1 MVKLHMID
9 NRRIAVL
16 GGGNAGW
23 LTALFCKQIFPK
35 SHIIVIDNENI
46 GPVGVGEATTPHFVD
61 FLKDLNI
68 DLRELV
74 KETSATIKNG
84 ISFENWNGDSKRY
97 FHGFHENNDL
107 NKFSI
112 DPYFGDDCIDFYYK
126 SLILKNLDLN
136 EYTYPAK
143 LSYEKKVD
151 LHNLNFALHF
161 DAGKMGQYLKKVGT
175 ARGIGYANDNFKK
188 VTCDSD
194 HYLNSIVCEKNKYAV
209 DFVFDTT
216 GFHRLLIK
224 NHFKVKWNSLQETL
238 PMKKALAFNLDKQE
252 PIDPYTTATALP
264 HGGVWNI
271 PLQDRIGAGYV
282 FDSNYINED
291 QALEEVEKF
300 LNKKITVRKVIDF
313 EPGYFDK
320 FWINNCMS
328 VGLSSSFVE
337 PLESTSLFLTVTQL
351 KLIPFFVNH
360 MFTKNNSG
368 YERFNSMMVNSMK
381 DIVNFIYLHYCTKR
395 QDSLFWKEFKDKTK
409 PPDTFNKFF
418 TKIKNM
424 DINWM
429 DFPIHEKAIAY
440 FELYNFLQ
448 VSAGLNHFEKF
459 NLKGYEDLTP
469 DPEKYK
475 QLVDFFVSQGN
486 VHKEIL

>member
-1 MVKLHMID
+1 MID

-61 FLKDLNI
+61 FLKELRI
-68 DLRELV
+68 DLRELIR
-74 KETSATIKNG
+74 ETSATIKNG

-97 FHGFHENNDL
+97 FHGFHEINDL

-112 DPYFGDDCIDFYYK
+112 DPYFENDCIDFYYK
-126 SLILKNLDLN
+126 SLILKKLDLN
-136 EYTYPAK
+136 KYTYPAK

-161 DAGKMGQYLKKVGT
+161 DAGKMGQYLKKVGM

-194 HYLNSIVCEKNKYAV
+194 HYINSIVCEKNRYAV

-238 PMKKALAFNLDKQE
+238 PMKKAIAFHLDKQE
-252 PIDPYTTATALP
+252 QINPYTIATALKN
-264 HGGVWNI
+264 GWMWNI
-271 PLQDRIGAGYV
+271 PLQDRTGAGYV
-282 FDSNYINED
+282 FDTNYINETE
-291 QALEEVEKF
+291 AVKEVEDF
-300 LNKKITVRKVIDF
+300 LNKKITVRKTISF
-313 EPGYFDK
+313 EAGYFDK
-320 FWINNCMS
+320 FWVNNCMS

-368 YERFNSMMVNSMK
+368 YDRFNSIMVNSMK
-381 DIVNFIYLHYCTKR
+381 DIVNFIYLHYYTQR
-395 QDSLFWKEFKDKTK
+395 EDSSFWKEFKTKTR
-409 PPDTFNKFF
+409 PLDTFPVLFN
-418 TKIKNM
+418 KIKNM

-429 DFPIHEKAIAY
+429 DFPVHEKAMAS
-440 FELYNFLQ
+440 FDLYNHLQ
-448 VSAGLNHFEKF
+448 ICNGLEHFEKF
-459 NLKGYEDLTP
+459 NLKGYEHLTP
-469 DPEKYK
+469 DPDTYK
-475 QLVDFFVSQGN
+475 QLVDFVVSRSKFQ
-486 VHKEIL
+486 KEIL

>member
-1 MVKLHMID
+1 MID

-61 FLKDLNI
+61 FLKELRI
-68 DLRELV
+68 DLRELIR
-74 KETSATIKNG
+74 ETSATIKNG

-97 FHGFHENNDL
+97 FHGFHESNDL

-112 DPYFGDDCIDFYYK
+112 DPYFGNDCIDFYDK
-126 SLILKNLDLN
+126 SLILKKLDLN
-136 EYTYPAK
+136 KYTYPAK

-161 DAGKMGQYLKKVGT
+161 DAGKMGQYLKKVGM
-175 ARGIGYANDNFKK
+175 ARGVGYANDNFKK

-194 HYLNSIVCEKNKYAV
+194 HYINSIVCEKNRYAV

-238 PMKKALAFNLDKQE
+238 PMKKAIAFHLDKQE
-252 PIDPYTTATALP
+252 QINPYTIATALKN
-264 HGGVWNI
+264 GWMWNI
-271 PLQDRIGAGYV
+271 PLQDRTGAGYV
-282 FDSNYINED
+282 FDTNYINETE
-291 QALEEVEKF
+291 AVKEVEDF
-300 LNKKITVRKVIDF
+300 LNKKITVRKTISF
-313 EPGYFDK
+313 EAGYFDK
-320 FWINNCMS
+320 FWVNNCMS

-368 YERFNSMMVNSMK
+368 YDRFNSIMVNSMK
-381 DIVNFIYLHYCTKR
+381 DIVNFIYLHYYTQR
-395 QDSLFWKEFKDKTK
+395 EDSSFWKEFKTKTR
-409 PPDTFNKFF
+409 PLDTFPVLFN
-418 TKIKNM
+418 KIKNM

-429 DFPIHEKAIAY
+429 DFPVHEKAMAS
-440 FELYNFLQ
+440 FDLYNHLQ
-448 VSAGLNHFEKF
+448 ICNGLEHFEKF
-459 NLKGYEDLTP
+459 NLKGYEHLTP
-469 DPEKYK
+469 DPDTYK
-475 QLVDFFVSQGN
+475 QLVDFVVSRSKFQ
-486 VHKEIL
+486 KEIL